1 MTHDPNRSLPFGEA
15 LEALKSGKRIA
26 REGWNGKDMFVYL
39 VKGSFDGKLLGFES
53 DEQPDPANGSTIGGV
68 RITLFEAGAAD
79 TVTRMPNIN
88 MRAAGGETVT
98 GWLASQTDMLASDWT
113 ILPD

>member
-1 MTHDPNRSLPFGEA
+1 MTHDPNCSLPFGEA

-26 REGWNGKDMFVYL
+26 REGWNGKGMFVYL
-39 VKGSFDGKLLGFES
+39 VRGSFDGKLLGFES
-53 DEQPDPANGSTIGGV
+53 DEQPPFDHGSTMCGV
-68 RITLFEAGAAD
+68 KLGLFEAGAYGTA
-79 TVTRMPNIN
+79 TRMPNIN

-113 ILPD
+113 ILPE